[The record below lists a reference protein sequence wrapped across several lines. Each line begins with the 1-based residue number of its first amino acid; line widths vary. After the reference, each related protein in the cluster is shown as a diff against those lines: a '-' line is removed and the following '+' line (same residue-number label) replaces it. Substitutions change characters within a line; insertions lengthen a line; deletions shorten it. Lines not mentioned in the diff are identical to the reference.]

1 LHDLRYQNKSYFLF
15 QPNRNEIHENIDK
28 LLPGKPWYFSLQES
42 QYFSLQEDL
51 EACMLLSNEK
61 FEGEPLFISQVY
73 SPMLEEL

>member
-1 LHDLRYQNKSYFLF
+1 MN
-15 QPNRNEIHENIDK
+15 K

-73 SPMLEEL
+73 SLMLEEL